1 MLSDIN
7 PYLMMMVE
15 HDASDMILT
24 ANMKPHIKVEGVLRP
39 AYAAVLSA
47 GESNR
52 LALSLMNDNQRQTFE
67 ATKECNLS
75 LSVEGIGRFRVN
87 IYYQR
92 GEISLALRRIKTTV
106 PDLEHLGVPKQ
117 AADLAMLKRG
127 LVLITGMA
135 GSGKSTTLA
144 SMIAH
149 RAKHIGGHILTI
161 EDPIEFILPHGRALV
176 EQREVGFD
184 TNTFADALR
193 NVLREAVDVIVIG
206 EIRDMETAKA
216 AIAYADG
223 GSLCLSTM
231 HSNNASQAIDR
242 ILNFFP
248 SEAHAQVL
256 MDLSLNLKGV
266 ISQRLIHSKGKLV
279 LASEVMLQSAFLSD
293 LILTGRINELK
304 DAMKKST
311 EEGMQ
316 IFDDSL
322 FHLYK
327 AGLITLEEA
336 MENADSQADLSVR
349 IRLESWHLPV

>member
-1 MLSDIN
+1 MNDIK
-7 PYLMMMVE
+7 PFLMMMVE

-24 ANMKPHIKVEGVLRP
+24 AHMKPHIKIEGILRP
-39 AYAAVLSA
+39 ANAPQLAD
-47 GESNR
+47 GETNR
-52 LALSLMNDNQRQTFE
+52 LALSIMSE
-67 ATKECNLS
+67 AQSKALTDTKECNLA

-87 IYYQR
+87 LYYQR
-92 GEISLALRRIKTTV
+92 GEISIAIRRIKMVV

-117 AADLAMLKRG
+117 AEKLAMLKRG

-144 SMIAH
+144 AMIAH

-184 TNTFADALR
+184 TNSFADALQ

-206 EIRDMETAKA
+206 EIRDMETAKQ

-231 HSNNASQAIDR
+231 HSNNAHQAIDR
-242 ILNFFP
+242 LLNFFP
-248 SEAHAQVL
+248 AESHPQVL
-256 MDLSLNLKGV
+256 MDLSLNLRGV
-266 ISQRLIHSKGKLV
+266 ISQRLIPSKGKLV
-279 LASEVMLQSAFLSD
+279 LATEVMMQSAFISD
-293 LILTGRINELK
+293 IIVNGRINELK

-322 FHLYK
+322 FALYK

-349 IRLESWHLPV
+349 IRLEGWHLPV